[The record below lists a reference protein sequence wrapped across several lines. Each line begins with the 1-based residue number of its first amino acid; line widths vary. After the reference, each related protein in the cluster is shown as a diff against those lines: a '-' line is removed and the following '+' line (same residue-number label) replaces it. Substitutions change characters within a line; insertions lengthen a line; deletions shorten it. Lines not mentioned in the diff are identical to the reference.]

1 MPNVFDKK
9 QRGSN
14 LTLFTGLGRTLFV
27 SLLLFSLLPLSV
39 GGLLSYRR
47 GHTILLEK
55 EVESLEAAVNL
66 RTFYLESYVQERI
79 NDLILQ
85 ADLSEN
91 ILLLQKLK
99 AAFGS
104 SHLPLEQFIKTYKYI
119 SIVTEHGD
127 DIQEFQELSES
138 YHDILLVDPQ
148 GNILHSVAA
157 EANLGTNI
165 FTGLYRDTELAKVI
179 RKTMELGKALC
190 SDLTHNQA
198 FGQQESLFTTQLM
211 VDEQG
216 DMIGIMVMQIHMDQI
231 NNIMSDTSGL
241 GETGQIFLVGIDR
254 TLRSRLRSD
263 ETKSVLSE
271 KINSPLITEW
281 LIREKIRHAPG
292 ERYDKTRYPL
302 LSATRFYQGQ
312 SQNQTLGLS
321 SDIEN
326 LGIYDVHWM
335 MIAEIDEAEATAASR
350 YLGRMTLSTLL
361 ITAVLVSFLA
371 AFLTKRIILP
381 LSTITAWAR
390 KVAQGD
396 LTVQAIKTQNNEI
409 GTLYQALTE
418 MVGSLKKMMS
428 QKDQQDWL
436 KSGETGLNKAI
447 QGIQNI
453 SILEQSIL
461 NYICDYLQFQV
472 GAFFLLEDESLHL
485 AASYAYKI
493 TQAHGHE
500 FAMGEG
506 LVGQAA
512 LQRKTVVFKEV
523 PGEHFHLEISSGLG
537 TSSPQSILVLPLL
550 HEDEVLGVL
559 EFGSVRNFSEQEIAF
574 LESISSVVA
583 ITLRTALASQKVKR
597 LLEEE
602 TLRQGHELEKR
613 QEELEVSNKE
623 LQAKAIDLELA
634 SKYKSEFL
642 ANMSHELRSPLN
654 SLLIL
659 AQSLAD
665 NDEGNLTEE
674 QVIEARIIHSGGL
687 DLLKLINDILD
698 LSKIESG
705 RIEIHYAKMTFISLV
720 RDLENQFMPLAK
732 DKGLDFTIHLAPEL
746 GSAMVTDEQRLKQIL
761 TNLLAN
767 GMKFTNTG
775 SVSLSVLP
783 ALAQTHF
790 HCSGL
795 IAAKMVAFEVVDTG
809 IGIAENKQE
818 QIFEAFQQG
827 DGSISRQYSGTGLGL
842 SISQQFAELM
852 GGEIQLESNLGNG
865 TVFTLFLPAEGQ
877 TGISLPAVETTSMPS
892 FTSDNNTES
901 SSGGESIVD
910 TGRIFQNKKILVV
923 DDDMRNSFAMANLLK
938 KYGMK
943 IELAGNGKQALEK
956 LADHHDIDLVLM
968 DIMMPEMDGYEA
980 TRRIR
985 DQQCFKK
992 LPIIALTAKAMP
1004 EDYQRCLDAGAN
1016 DYLTKP
1022 VNQANLFDLIRVWL
1036 VRSTVTIHQDIEK

>member
-1 MPNVFDKK
+1 MPSVSDKK

-39 GGLLSYRR
+39 GGLLSYHR

-85 ADLSEN
+85 ADFSEN

-99 AAFGS
+99 AAFAS
-104 SHLPLEQFIKTYKYI
+104 SHLPLDQFIKAYKYI

-179 RKTMELGKALC
+179 RKTMELGKTLC
-190 SDLTHNQA
+190 SGLTYHQA
-198 FGQQESLFTTQLM
+198 FGQQESLFATQLM

-216 DMIGIMVMQIHMDQI
+216 DMIGIMAMQIYMGQI

-241 GETGQIFLVGIDR
+241 GKTGQIFLVGIDR

-263 ETKSVLSE
+263 QTKSVLSE
-271 KINSPLITEW
+271 KISSPLITEW
-281 LIREKIRHAPG
+281 LLREKKRHASG
-292 ERYDKTRYPL
+292 QTYDKTRSPL
-302 LSATRFYQGQ
+302 LSTIRLYQGQ
-312 SQNQTLGLS
+312 SHNQVLGLS
-321 SDIEN
+321 RDIDN

-335 MIAEIDEAEATAASR
+335 MIAEIDEAEAITTSR
-350 YLGRMTLSTLL
+350 DLGRMTLSTLL

-371 AFLTKRIILP
+371 AFLTRRIILP
-381 LSTITAWAR
+381 LSNITAWAR

-396 LTVQAIKTQNNEI
+396 LTVQAIKTQDNEI
-409 GTLYQALTE
+409 GTLYQVLTE

-436 KSGETGLNKAI
+436 KSGETGLNKAM

-472 GAFFLLEDESLHL
+472 GAFFLLENESLHL
-485 AASYAYKI
+485 AASYAYNI

-512 LQRKTVVFKEV
+512 LQKKTVIFKEV

-537 TSSPQSILVLPLL
+537 TSSPHSILVLPLL

-574 LESISSVVA
+574 LENISSVVA

-623 LQAKAIDLELA
+623 LQAKAFDLELA

-705 RIEIHYAKMTFISLV
+705 RIEIHYAEMTFTSLV
-720 RDLENQFMPLAK
+720 QYLKNQFTHLAK
-732 DKGLDFTIHLAPEL
+732 DKGLDFTIHLSQEL

-767 GMKFTNTG
+767 GVKFTSTG
-775 SVSLSVLP
+775 SVSLSILP
-783 ALAQTHF
+783 ALAQTRFHF
-790 HCSGL
+790 SEL
-795 IAAKMVAFEVVDTG
+795 IAAKTVAFEVIDTG

-827 DGSISRQYSGTGLGL
+827 DGSTSRQYGGTGLGL
-842 SISQQFAELM
+842 SISRQFAELM
-852 GGEIQLESNLGNG
+852 GGEIQLESNLENG
-865 TVFTLFLPAEGQ
+865 TIFTLFLPVEGQ
-877 TGISLPAVETTSMPS
+877 TGTSLPAVETTLISS
-892 FTSDNNTES
+892 FISENTIES
-901 SSGGESIVD
+901 SPDEESIVD
-910 TGRIFQNKKILVV
+910 TVKLFQNKKILVV

-943 IELAGNGKQALEK
+943 IELACNGKEALEK
-956 LADHHDIDLVLM
+956 LADYNDIDLVLM

-980 TRRIR
+980 TQRIR
-985 DQQCFKK
+985 DQQCFNQ

-1022 VNQANLFDLIRVWL
+1022 VNQESLFGLIRVWL
-1036 VRSTVTIHQDIEK
+1036 VRSAVTIHQGMEK

>member
-1 MPNVFDKK
+1 MPRVFNKE

-14 LTLFTGLGRTLFV
+14 LMLFTGLGRTLFV

-39 GGLLSYRR
+39 GGLLGYYR

-66 RTFYLESYVQERI
+66 RTFYLESYVKERI

-85 ADLSEN
+85 AGFSEN
-91 ILLLQKLK
+91 ILLLQQLK
-99 AAFGS
+99 AAFS
-104 SHLPLEQFIKTYKYI
+104 SSDLPLDQFIKTSKYI
-119 SIVTEHGD
+119 SIVTDHGD
-127 DIQEFQELSES
+127 DIQEFQKLSES

-148 GNILHSVAA
+148 GNVLYSVAA
-157 EANLGTNI
+157 EENLGTNI
-165 FTGLYRDTELAKVI
+165 FTDQYRDTELVKVI
-179 RKTMELGKALC
+179 RKTIELRKTLC
-190 SDLTHNQA
+190 SDLRYRQA
-198 FGQQESLFTTQLM
+198 FGKQGSLFTTRLM
-211 VDEQG
+211 VDEWG
-216 DMIGIMVMQIHMDQI
+216 DMIGIMVMQIYMDQI
-231 NNIMSDTSGL
+231 NNIMSDSSGL
-241 GETGQIFLVGIDR
+241 GGTGQVFLVGVDR
-254 TLRSRLRSD
+254 TLRSRLRSS
-263 ETKSVLSE
+263 ETTPVLSE
-271 KINSPLITEW
+271 KIRSPLITEW
-281 LIREKIRHAPG
+281 LLREKTRHASG
-292 ERYDKTRYPL
+292 QTHDKTRYPI
-302 LSATRFYQGQ
+302 LSATKLYQGQ
-312 SQNQTLGLS
+312 SQNKVLGLS
-321 SDIEN
+321 RDIDN

-335 MIAEIDEAEATAASR
+335 MIAEIDEDEAVATSR
-350 YLGRMTLSTLL
+350 ELGRMTLSTLL
-361 ITAVLVSFLA
+361 VTAVLVSFLA

-396 LTVQAIKTQNNEI
+396 LTVQEIKTQDNEI

-418 MVGSLKKMMS
+418 MVGSLNEMMS

-436 KSGETGLNKAI
+436 KSGETGLNKTM
-447 QGIQNI
+447 QGIQDI
-453 SILEQSIL
+453 SILEQNIL

-485 AASYAYKI
+485 AASYAYNI
-493 TQAHGHE
+493 TSGHSHE

-512 LQRKTVVFKEV
+512 LRKKTVIFNEV

-537 TSSPQSILVLPLL
+537 SSSPQAILVLPLL
-550 HEDEVLGVL
+550 HENEVLGVL
-559 EFGSVRNFSEQEIAF
+559 EFASIRSFSEQEIAF
-574 LESISSVVA
+574 LENISSVVA
-583 ITLRTALASQKVKR
+583 ITLKTALASQKVKR

-613 QEELEVSNKE
+613 QEELEISNKE
-623 LQAKAIDLELA
+623 LQTKAIDLELA

-665 NDEGNLTEE
+665 NDQGNLTDD
-674 QVIEARIIHSGGL
+674 QVVEARIIHSSGL
-687 DLLKLINDILD
+687 DLLTLINDILD

-705 RIEIHYAKMTFISLV
+705 RIEIHYAEMTFISLV
-720 RDLENQFMPLAK
+720 QDLENQFMPLAK
-732 DKGLDFTIHLAPEL
+732 DKGLGFGIHLSPEL
-746 GSAMVTDEQRLKQIL
+746 GSVMVTDEQRLKQIL

-767 GMKFTNTG
+767 GMKFTSTG

-790 HCSGL
+790 HSSEL
-795 IAAKMVAFEVVDTG
+795 INVETVAFEVIDTG
-809 IGIAENKQE
+809 IGIAESKQE

-827 DGSISRQYSGTGLGL
+827 DGSTSRQYSGTGLGL
-842 SISQQFAELM
+842 SISRQFAELM
-852 GGEIQLESNLGNG
+852 GGEILLESNLGNG
-865 TVFTLFLPAEGQ
+865 TIFTLFLPAEGQ
-877 TGISLPAVETTSMPS
+877 AGISRPAVGTASELPFVSGNS
-892 FTSDNNTES
+892 IES
-901 SSGGESIVD
+901 SSGGERIVD
-910 TGRIFQNKKILVV
+910 TARIFQNKKILVV
-923 DDDMRNSFAMANLLK
+923 DDDMRNSFAMASLLK
-938 KYGMK
+938 KYGIK
-943 IELAGNGKQALEK
+943 VELAGNGKQALEK

-980 TRRIR
+980 SRRIR
-985 DQQCFKK
+985 DQQCFKE

-1004 EDYQRCLDAGAN
+1004 DDYQHCLDAGAN

-1022 VNQANLFDLIRVWL
+1022 VNQENLFDLIRVWL
-1036 VRSTVTIHQDIEK
+1036 VRSAVPVHEDSE